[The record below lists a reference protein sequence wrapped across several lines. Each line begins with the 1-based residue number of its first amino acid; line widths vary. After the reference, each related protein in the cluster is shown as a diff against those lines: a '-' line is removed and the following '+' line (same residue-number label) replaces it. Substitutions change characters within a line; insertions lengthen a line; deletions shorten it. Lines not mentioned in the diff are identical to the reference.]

1 MSWGEFIAQGVC
13 HAAIPFPYKG
23 FVFKATLSSFCK
35 IIGKLIFSR
44 VIWLFSPA
52 IITQNYVLHFI
63 HLNGIN
69 IASLITFFLPQIVL

>member
-1 MSWGEFIAQGVC
+1 MHCGEFIAQRV
-13 HAAIPFPYKG
+13 PYKG
-23 FVFKATLSSFCK
+23 FVFEAMLSSFCK

-44 VIWLFSPA
+44 VIWLLSLA
-52 IITQNYVLHFI
+52 IIIQYYVLHYI